1 MYFENHTGIAHKIL
15 FISVLF
21 IYLYFKV
28 GTNYNGMSEE
38 ELNSYRFLS
47 GEEPTDE
54 MLHAIMSE
62 ARDVAVKKA
71 NEAEKRFEDDYEKQY
86 QRTLSEWNS
95 YIALSQNGQF

>member
-1 MYFENHTGIAHKIL
+1 
-15 FISVLF
+15 
-21 IYLYFKV
+21 
-28 GTNYNGMSEE
+28 
-38 ELNSYRFLS
+38 
-47 GEEPTDE
+47 

>member
-28 GTNYNGMSEE
+28 GTIYNGMSEE

-95 YIALSQNGQF
+95 YIASAQNGQF